1 MSRRVETI
9 SRKQSRRVA
18 AWIYA
23 VINPVI
29 NGLQRE
35 QLLLDAGSLTWRPH
49 TRQCELI
56 RSTQEYVDSGQW
68 PNYQDFVAE
77 HPKSPIVPA
86 IENHDSTLQE
96 LNSLA
101 SKLFD
106 WMLSDKSFVEASGR
120 AFQEYEE
127 MREHLGPQAP
137 ILTHTRP
144 DIPKMLA
151 EFVINN
157 VQTLPS
163 HYVIAALWNS
173 TGKSLLSFRDHRQF
187 TALLRSKDSL
197 AENSAKL
204 KRMLEDFR
212 LQLSRE
218 FDVPAA
224 PVAGVTFEE

>member
-1 MSRRVETI
+1 METV

-23 VINPVI
+23 VINPMI

-35 QLLLDAGSLTWRPH
+35 QLLLDSGSLTWRPH
-49 TRQCELI
+49 TGQCELI
-56 RSTQEYVDSGQW
+56 RTAQEYVDSAQW

-86 IENHDSTLQE
+86 IANHDSILKE

-101 SKLFD
+101 GRLFN
-106 WMLSDKSFVEASGR
+106 WMLSDRSFLEAADR
-120 AFQEYEE
+120 AYQEYEE

-137 ILTHTRP
+137 ILIHTRS
-144 DIPKMLA
+144 DIPKMIA
-151 EFVINN
+151 EYVINN

-163 HYVIAALWNS
+163 HYVISALWNS
-173 TGKSLLSFRDHRQF
+173 TGKNLLSFRDQQHF

-197 AENSAKL
+197 AEISAKL